1 MTAPASP
8 SSPAPPTSPTT
19 LATLAPASAEAV
31 ARYRF
36 TATAGGPTIVR
47 AEGCELIRD
56 DGRRILDGAA
66 GALVSNIGHGRRE
79 VAEAVSAAMMEL
91 DYVVPTWS
99 TPSRLALADELVEH
113 WLPEGFNHVFFAAGG
128 SEANDTAFRLA
139 RYHHLSNGQEQR
151 YKIIGRQPSYHGA
164 TLV

>member
-1 MTAPASP
+1 MTAPAP
-8 SSPAPPTSPTT
+8 PPSPAPPTSPTTLAT

-66 GALVSNIGHGRRE
+66 GALVSKSATAGARSPKRCRR
-79 VAEAVSAAMMEL
+79 
-91 DYVVPTWS
+91 
-99 TPSRLALADELVEH
+99 R
-113 WLPEGFNHVFFAAGG
+113 
-128 SEANDTAFRLA
+128 
-139 RYHHLSNGQEQR
+139 
-151 YKIIGRQPSYHGA
+151 
-164 TLV
+164 